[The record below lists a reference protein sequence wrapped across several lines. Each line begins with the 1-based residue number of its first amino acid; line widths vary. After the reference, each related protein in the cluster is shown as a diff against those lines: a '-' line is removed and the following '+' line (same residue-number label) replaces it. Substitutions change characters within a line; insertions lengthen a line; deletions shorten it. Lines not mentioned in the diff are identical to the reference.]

1 MDVQGGVL
9 EGSILEPLFFLIYI
23 NNLLDI
29 LTSNPN
35 LFADDTSL
43 LSTVRDPNAMVN
55 QIDTDFHNIN
65 RWAYQWKMSFNPDP
79 RKQAQEVIFTLER
92 RLMLILNLFSTIIQ
106 YTKPQ
111 LKTILEYF
119 SILS

>member
-35 LFADDTSL
+35 LLADDTSL